1 MNKPIIGMVPS
12 ITDDLRSYTLYVRYA
27 KAIEIAGGIPLALPY
42 VSEEE
47 ELKAVLDKCDGLLLP
62 GGDDVDPAYFNE
74 EILNETVT
82 LTQQRDKFEMPLIK
96 LAVELKKPLLA
107 ICRGIQI
114 VNVTFGGDLYQDL
127 PTQLNVKHHP
137 SGRPEYTGHTVVF
150 KEGSYLAKLFGSQ
163 SVFTNSY
170 HHQAIRRVPECLTVV
185 GNCEE
190 DGVIEALVME
200 NHPYF
205 VCVQWHPEITIAS
218 DGPSRMLFDDFIE
231 HCKSCNC

>member
-1 MNKPIIGMVPS
+1 MSKPIIGMVPS

-42 VSEEE
+42 VSCEKD
-47 ELKAVLDKCDGLLLP
+47 LKAVLDKCDGILLP

-74 EILNETVT
+74 EVLNDTVT
-82 LTQQRDKFEMPLIK
+82 LTQERDKFELPLIK
-96 LAVELKKPLLA
+96 LAAEMKKPLLA

-114 VNVTFGGDLYQDL
+114 VNVAFGGDLFQDL

-137 SGRPEYTGHTVVF
+137 AGRSDYKGHNVIL
-150 KEGSYLAKLFGSQ
+150 KDGSYLAELLGAQ
-163 SVFTNSY
+163 RVFTNSY
-170 HHQAIRRVPECLTVV
+170 HHQAIRRVPECLTVI
-185 GNCEE
+185 GTCED

-205 VCVQWHPEITIAS
+205 VCVQWHPEITIGS
-218 DGPSRMLFDDFIE
+218 DEPSRKLFDDFIK
-231 HCKSCNC
+231 HCKMV